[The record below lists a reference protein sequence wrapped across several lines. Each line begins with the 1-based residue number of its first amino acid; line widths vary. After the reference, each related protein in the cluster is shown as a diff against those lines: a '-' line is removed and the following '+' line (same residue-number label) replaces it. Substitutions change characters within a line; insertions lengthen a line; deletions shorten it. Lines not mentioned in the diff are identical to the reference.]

1 MSAKT
6 TWHSTLGHWLHKFHL
21 IPALV
26 LASGLFV
33 IEQHHYLNWIDA
45 AMLQVSQ
52 RYSPVPAMAS
62 VTETGPVVLAISDV
76 LYESEFNQ
84 TSPLERA
91 RLATILRQLLESRPR
106 VLAVDLDLSPAPVPD
121 AGQAALDDL
130 LLTARNKFPD
140 TRLIVITPFP
150 SVSPQV
156 RQQKAAWMRR
166 MCDEAALIFAL
177 PTLLLQQGTV
187 LKYEKAPAL
196 EPLGI
201 LAAGQGR
208 GVCKALGSSGDID
221 LPDEAQTATAHASAS
236 LRPINYRY
244 FDGAAPVV
252 LDKALLPGSVGDL
265 IAQKTV
271 FLGGAY
277 GQSDLHAT
285 PHGDVPGVLIHAAIA
300 YSEQH
305 PVGVLPHVV
314 GFGVD
319 IFLGVCCGL
328 LFSLSWGCYFRAKAS
343 ATTSEHAVFWLGLNL
358 MLMLAGLLAVTLA
371 ASWLIHRGW
380 WLNPAPMILGM
391 FLDTLLAKEPH
402 ASQKAKVL
410 HPPGRITQA
419 LVMSK
424 WLLVAGITGWAM
436 ILLMQHH

>member
-1 MSAKT
+1 MTSKNN
-6 TWHSTLGHWLHKFHL
+6 WRSQLGHWLHQFHL

-26 LASGLFV
+26 LASALFV

-52 RYSPVPAMAS
+52 RYSPAPGS
-62 VTETGPVVLAISDV
+62 VTETEPVVLAISDV

-84 TSPLERA
+84 TSPLERG
-91 RLATILRQLLESRPR
+91 RLAGMLRQLLENRPR
-106 VLAVDLDLSPAPVPD
+106 VLAIDLDLSPSPVPD

-130 LLTARNKFPD
+130 LLTARDKFPD
-140 TRLIVITPFP
+140 TRVVIITPFP
-150 SVSPQV
+150 SVSPHV
-156 RQQKAAWMRR
+156 RQQKAVWMRR
-166 MCDEAALIFAL
+166 MCDDAALVFAL

-196 EPLGI
+196 EPLGV

-208 GVCKALGSSGDID
+208 GVCKAFGDGGGVD
-221 LPDEAQTATAHASAS
+221 LPDELHTAGTHTNAS

-252 LDKALLPGSVGDL
+252 LDKSVLPKTVRDS
-265 IAQKTV
+265 ITQKIV

-300 YSEQH
+300 YSEAH
-305 PVGVLPHVV
+305 PVGVLPHIV
-314 GFGVD
+314 GFAVD
-319 IFLGVCCGL
+319 VLLGVCFGL
-328 LFSLSWGCYFRAKAS
+328 LFSLSWGYYFRAKAS
-343 ATTSEHAVFWLGLNL
+343 SATSERAVFWLGLNL
-358 MLMLAGLLAVTLA
+358 MMMLGGLLAVTLA

-402 ASQKAKVL
+402 AAYECEVQ
-410 HPPGRITQA
+410 HPPGRLAQV
-419 LVMSK
+419 LVMTK
-424 WLLVAGITGWAM
+424 WLLVAGIVGWA
-436 ILLMQHH
+436 ITLLMQHH